1 MLLNDHDT
9 IWSEYKY
16 EHILTTR
23 CTACVRA
30 MTRSPSER
38 CGEAFPG
45 IDAGEQGACVAV
57 R

>member
-1 MLLNDHDT
+1 MLLNDHDA

-23 CTACVRA
+23 C
-30 MTRSPSER
+30 MTQASDVSHSSSER
-38 CGEAFPG
+38 CGEALPG
-45 IDAGEQGACVAV
+45 VDAGEQGVCVAA